1 MVYKMYRII
10 FSVIPNKKLG
20 VRDFTETE
28 IQRKLLRIKKKSIK
42 DYFGYTLYE
51 AKGGY
56 MFSQTNLY
64 VIDERTYI
72 LEISTDKKVKE
83 IKKFVKEIG
92 RMFKQESVVLITMGK
107 SDLIMTGEDEKKDNK
122 KKDKKNDKKG

>member
-1 MVYKMYRII
+1 MVYKMYRIV
-10 FSVIPNKKLG
+10 FSVIPSKKLG
-20 VRDFTETE
+20 IRDFTEAE
-28 IQRKLLRIKKKSIK
+28 IQKKLLRIKKRAIK
-42 DYFGYTLYE
+42 DYDGYTLYE

-56 MFSQTNLY
+56 MFSQTKLY

-72 LEISTDKKVKE
+72 LEVSTDKKIKE
-83 IKKFVKEIG
+83 VKKFVKEIG
-92 RMFKQESVVLITMGK
+92 EMFKQESVLLITMGK